1 MLPQDF
7 FMLELFMIVQ
17 SKKLFFIKV
26 FCWGISLL
34 NFYQGRC
41 FCDLQFLCEHED
53 QVSLTSLEL
62 PSSTVIIHIA
72 SNPKGLWTQATSS
85 SELKIIGT
93 WSEVASKDS
102 YWCLLK
108 SKNTS
113 HHGQPPNP
121 SNCSLTFAKACLLFD
136 HLNGLPENPRSIR
149 VTRPLEPPKELP
161 KRRSPFFFLFF
172 PRITMKSIKI
182 SQTLTDS
189 QVTFLP
195 KQAEICKRYRYSS
208 LKFHILSPESNRYLI
223 SQPRWFFT
231 YISKYSSQFL

>member
-26 FCWGISLL
+26 FCWCIFLL

-41 FCDLQFLCEHED
+41 FCDLQFP
-53 QVSLTSLEL
+53 VSMRTKSLPSLEL

-72 SNPKGLWTQATSS
+72 SNLKGLWTQAISS
-85 SELKIIGT
+85 PELKIIGT
-93 WSEVASKDS
+93 WSKVVSKDA

-113 HHGQPPNP
+113 HHGQPPDP
-121 SNCSLTFAKACLLFD
+121 SNCSITFAKACHLFD

-149 VTRPLEPPKELP
+149 VIIRPLEPPKELP
-161 KRRSPFFFLFF
+161 KRRPPFFSLFF
-172 PRITMKSIKI
+172 SWITMKSIKI

-208 LKFHILSPESNRYLI
+208 LKFYILSPESNRYLI